1 MSYKKNSIMYF
12 SYLLFSICLFIF
24 FIFFTD
30 PKYLPLPLLLMPV
43 FLLFISFFLIFYW
56 LISKSIFTSKKIL
69 RRQSIFMAF
78 CISIIPVM
86 LLALASI
93 KQFTIKDVAL
103 ATLFFILAAI
113 YFSKIDFIKPNR

>member
-1 MSYKKNSIMYF
+1 
-12 SYLLFSICLFIF
+12 
-24 FIFFTD
+24 
-30 PKYLPLPLLLMPV
+30 MPV